1 MSELPPEL
9 RRLFADEAETRLARL
24 SSELLRLEEEGASD
38 PELVSSVFRDAHTL
52 KGSAGM
58 MGFTQFAEVA
68 HRMEDLLERV
78 RSGEVRPTTAM
89 VDALLRAVD
98 GLRAQVPALAEGT
111 PDNEALA
118 ALAAQFDEPAPD
130 ASPEEAPPPT
140 ERAPAPQPDPAPA
153 PRAAAR
159 DFVRVP
165 VERLDELARL
175 TSEAVSANVRLISA
189 LAERLGVGMSLP
201 PESEELSALL
211 RDIQRGTA
219 QARMLPVGGVVEPLR
234 RAVREV
240 AREQGKEVRFEVEG
254 GDTELDRS
262 VLDRLSDPLLHLV
275 RNAVDHGVEPP
286 DQRAAEGKPRLAT
299 VRMTARPSGG
309 SVVIA
314 ISDDGRGIDVGRV
327 REVSGRDDGHEFA
340 ALFEPG
346 FSTAREVTSVS
357 GRGVGLDVV
366 RAALAPLRGR
376 VDVRSAPGRGATFTM
391 TVPLTVAA
399 VSCLVVDAGGRL
411 LAMPL
416 DCVARTAAPE
426 PHHTPL
432 SAVLGQAP
440 PAVPRGSVVVVDD
453 DRERAFSVA
462 AIVGRRDYV
471 VQGLSGASRA
481 SPMIAGAAV
490 DAAGAVVL
498 VLHPSALLDA
508 ADAVIEPVA
517 ALDEPP
523 QPIRVLVVDDA
534 SIVREVQTRHLTEAG
549 YEVRSAFDGV
559 DALEQLQ
566 SWPADLI
573 LVDIEMPRMN
583 GIELT
588 RALRADPQL
597 RGTAVLVLTSLG
609 SEEDRRR
616 GMEAGADGYLV
627 KGTFAAEQLLEA
639 VANLL
644 GVEQ

>member
-24 SSELLRLEEEGASD
+24 SSELLRLEEQGASD

-58 MGFTQFAEVA
+58 MGFTHFAEVA
-68 HRMEDLLERV
+68 HRMEDLLEGV
-78 RSGEVRPTTAM
+78 RSGEIRPTTAM

-118 ALAAQFDEPAPD
+118 ALAAQFDEPPPGAAPE
-130 ASPEEAPPPT
+130 P
-140 ERAPAPQPDPAPA
+140 PAPLSEPEADAAPVPV

-159 DFVRVP
+159 DFVRVS

-175 TSEAVSANVRLISA
+175 TTEAVSANVRLISA
-189 LAERLGVGMSLP
+189 LAERLGAGMSLP

-219 QARMLPVGGVVEPLR
+219 QARMRPVGGVVEPLR

-286 DQRAAEGKPRLAT
+286 DQRTAEGKPRLAT

-314 ISDDGRGIDVGRV
+314 ISDDGRGVDIARV

-376 VDVRSAPGRGATFTM
+376 VDVRSEPGRGATFTM

-399 VSCLVVDAGGRL
+399 VSCLVVDSGGRL
-411 LAMPL
+411 LALPL
-416 DCVARTAAPE
+416 DSVARTAAPE
-426 PHHTPL
+426 PHHTAL
-432 SAVLGQAP
+432 SAVLGEAS

-471 VQGLSGASRA
+471 VQGLSGTSRA

-498 VLHPSALLDA
+498 VLHPGALLDA
-508 ADAVIEPVA
+508 AEAGVDDITA
-517 ALDEPP
+517 APDEATAPM
-523 QPIRVLVVDDA
+523 RVLVVDDA
-534 SIVREVQTRHLTEAG
+534 HIVREVQTRHLAAAG

-559 DALEQLQ
+559 DALEQLE
-566 SWPADLI
+566 SWPADLV

-588 RALRADPQL
+588 RALRADPRL

-627 KGTFAAEQLLEA
+627 KGTFEAEQLLEA